1 MGSYASQEL
10 NNREPARAC
19 EDMPETAAS
28 MVDVIYPLQGQALP
42 RDHRRA
48 LAEALERLLPWL
60 GEPTEAA
67 VHRVNAVAGI
77 GPTALLSQRAR
88 LTLRV
93 RRERVAQLAP
103 LQGAVL
109 DVAGFKLRLGPAAV
123 VRELLP
129 HTTLYAHLVS
139 TGDDDE
145 LVFLGGIDHE
155 LEALG
160 VPCRPICGRHQV
172 IDNGGVAV
180 AGYSLMLDGLSAAG
194 SMRVLESGLGQHR
207 RLGCGLFVPHKSGAA
222 VRA

>member
-1 MGSYASQEL
+1 MSE
-10 NNREPARAC
+10 N
-19 EDMPETAAS
+19 AAS
-28 MVDVIYPLQGQALP
+28 MVDVIYPLQGQTLP

-60 GEPTEAA
+60 AEPAEAG
-67 VHRVNAVAGI
+67 VHRINAVAGI

-93 RRERVAQLAP
+93 RRERVGELAP

-109 DVAGFKLRLGPAAV
+109 DIAGFKLQLGPAAV

-129 HTTLYAHLVS
+129 YATLYAHLV
-139 TGDDDE
+139 TTADDE
-145 LVFLGGIDHE
+145 ELAFLGSIEHE

-160 VPCRPICGRHQV
+160 VPCRRICGRRQV
-172 IDNGGVAV
+172 IDNDGVPV
-180 AGYSLMLDGLSAAG
+180 TGYSLMLDGLSLAG
-194 SMRVLESGLGQHR
+194 SLRVLESGLGRHR
-207 RLGCGLFVPHKSGAA
+207 RLGCGLFVPHKSAAA

>member
-1 MGSYASQEL
+1 MSE
-10 NNREPARAC
+10 N
-19 EDMPETAAS
+19 AAS
-28 MVDVIYPLQGQALP
+28 MVDVIYPLQGQTLP

-60 GEPTEAA
+60 AEPAEAG
-67 VHRVNAVAGI
+67 VHRINAVAGI

-93 RRERVAQLAP
+93 RRERVGELAP

-109 DVAGFKLRLGPAAV
+109 DIAGFKLQLGPAAV

-129 HTTLYAHLVS
+129 YATLYAYLV
-139 TGDDDE
+139 TTADDE
-145 LVFLGGIDHE
+145 ELAFLGSIEHE

-160 VPCRPICGRHQV
+160 VPCRHICGRRQV
-172 IDNGGVAV
+172 IDNDGVPV
-180 AGYSLMLDGLSAAG
+180 TGYSLMLDGLSPAG
-194 SMRVLESGLGQHR
+194 SLRVLESGLGRHR
-207 RLGCGLFVPHKSGAA
+207 RLGCGLFVPHKSAAA